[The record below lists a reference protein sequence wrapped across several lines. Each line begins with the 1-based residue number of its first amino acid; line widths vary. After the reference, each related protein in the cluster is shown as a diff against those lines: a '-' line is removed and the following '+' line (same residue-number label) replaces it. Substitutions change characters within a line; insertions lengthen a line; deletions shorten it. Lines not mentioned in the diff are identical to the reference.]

1 MKPLKPI
8 PNWEDHEKPSLP
20 GGASMPWHPP
30 HRRAAYAAVAVLVA
44 LTGGLGN
51 ALISANLPWITGQ
64 MGLQTAEGSW
74 LVAAYLMVNVSANL
88 LVFKFR
94 QEYGL
99 RLFAE
104 IGLGV
109 YAALAVLH
117 LFVGNLTTTLL
128 VRAGSG
134 FAGAACTT
142 LGVLYMLQAAP
153 RRFVGQML
161 VVGMSLSV
169 LATPVAWLLSPG
181 LLDRGEWQNLYLFE
195 AGLALCAFAAVV
207 VLKLPPGIQIKSFER
222 TDFLTFA
229 LLAPALA
236 LLVIVLNQG
245 FVRWWFDTPW
255 LGWLLALA
263 VVLLTTG
270 LCIEQQRRNPLL
282 QVHWLLGATMV
293 RFIIGAF
300 LIRFLTNE
308 QNYGMVTMMRTLGMG
323 PEQMAPLFGVI
334 LCGVLVG
341 IAIGALTF
349 GPKALIPQLLA
360 SIILLGSAAFLDQHR
375 TSLDRPMDFALSQ
388 FLAAVGS
395 GMFMGPLM
403 LIGIQR
409 ALARGLDHIVS
420 FVVILSLTQNFAGLS
435 GSALLGSYQLH
446 REHVYSSEL
455 VSHLDAADPLV
466 AQRLQQQQQ
475 AYARLITDPVQL
487 KAQASAA
494 LATAARRE
502 ANVRAF
508 NDVFALSG
516 WIAIGFLSWLLL
528 EVLLRDRRVKQV
540 LRPGSAAS
548 SSSRGSP

>member
-1 MKPLKPI
+1 
-8 PNWEDHEKPSLP
+8 
-20 GGASMPWHPP
+20 MPWHPP

-44 LTGGLGN
+44 VTGGLGN
-51 ALISANLPWITGQ
+51 ALITANLPWITGQ
-64 MGLQTAEGSW
+64 MGLQATEANW
-74 LVAAYLMVNVSANL
+74 LVAAYMMVNVSANL

-94 QEYGL
+94 QEYGI

-142 LGVLYMLQAAP
+142 LGTLYMLQALP
-153 RRFVGQML
+153 RKYVGQML
-161 VVGMSLSV
+161 VVGMSLSM
-169 LATPVAWLLSPG
+169 LATPLAWLLSPG
-181 LLDRGEWQNLYLFE
+181 LLDHGEWQNLYLFE
-195 AGLALCAFAAVV
+195 AGLALCSFAAIV
-207 VLKLPPGIQIKSFER
+207 VLKLPPGIQIKVFEPA
-222 TDFLTFA
+222 DFLTFA
-229 LLAPALA
+229 LIAPGLA

-255 LGWLLALA
+255 LGWALA
-263 VVLLTTG
+263 ASVVLITTG
-270 LCIEQQRRNPLL
+270 LCLEHQRRNPLL
-282 QVHWLLGATMV
+282 QVRWLMGPTML
-293 RFIIGAF
+293 RFIAGAF

-308 QNYGMVTMMRTLGMG
+308 QNYGVINMLRTLGMG
-323 PEQMAPLFGVI
+323 PDQMAPLFAVI

-341 IAIGALTF
+341 IAVGALTF

-403 LIGIQR
+403 LIGIRQ
-409 ALARGLDHIVS
+409 AMARGLDHIVS
-420 FVVILSLTQNFAGLS
+420 FVVVLSLTQNFAGLA

-446 REHVYSSEL
+446 REHVYSSAL
-455 VSHLDAADPLV
+455 VSQLDAADPQV

-487 KAQASAA
+487 RAQASAA
-494 LATAARRE
+494 LATTARRE

-516 WIAIGFLSWLLL
+516 WVAICFLSWLLL
-528 EVLLRDRRVKQV
+528 EVTLRNPRVKQAIW
-540 LRPGSAAS
+540 PGKATP
-548 SSSRGSP
+548 SSR

>member
-8 PNWEDHEKPSLP
+8 PDWEDHEKPTLP

-30 HRRAAYAAVAVLVA
+30 HRRAAYALIAVLVA

-51 ALISANLPWITGQ
+51 ALISANLPLITGQ
-64 MGLQTAEGSW
+64 MGLQATEASW

-99 RLFAE
+99 LLFAE

-117 LFVGNLTTTLL
+117 LFVGSLATTLL

-142 LGVLYMLQAAP
+142 LGVLYMLQALP
-153 RRFVGQML
+153 RKYVGQML
-161 VVGMSLSV
+161 VVGMSLSM
-169 LATPVAWLLSPG
+169 LATPVAWLISSG

-207 VLKLPPGIQIKSFER
+207 LLKLPPGIQIKAFER

-229 LLAPALA
+229 LLAPGLA
-236 LLVIVLNQG
+236 LIVVVLNQG
-245 FVRWWFDTPW
+245 FLRWWFDTPW
-255 LGWLLALA
+255 LGWALAGA
-263 VVLLTTG
+263 VVLLATG

-282 QVHWLLGATMV
+282 QVRWLLGPTML
-293 RFIIGAF
+293 RFIVGAF

-323 PEQMAPLFGVI
+323 PDQMAPLFGVI

-341 IAIGALTF
+341 ITISALTF

-375 TSLDRPMDFALSQ
+375 TSMDRPMDFALSQ

-403 LIGIQR
+403 LIGIQQ

-420 FVVILSLTQNFAGLS
+420 FVVILSLTQNFASLT

-446 REHVYSSEL
+446 REHVYSTEL
-455 VSHLDAADPLV
+455 VSHVNAADPQV

-475 AYARLITDPVQL
+475 SYSRLITDPVQL
-487 KAQASAA
+487 KAQGNAA
-494 LATAARRE
+494 LAATAKRE

-528 EVLLRDRRVKQV
+528 EVMFRDPRVKQF
-540 LRPGSAAS
+540 LRPRKAATS
-548 SSSRGSP
+548 SNRGSP